1 MISKQP
7 VGIEFGLDSNVHIEV
22 VGPNK
27 DIRQTIDVHNKAT
40 KRLVSGIMHFIRGEM
55 HPSTRRE
62 DVLQIS
68 NTFKSQDFIP
78 CYINIGTGGIRLVGN
93 ERDGYLPDYNPTNR
107 RFAPLEP
114 DWDVDTN
121 YVRFSDTKLAK
132 EQTSN
137 DKPRV
142 AIGHIELETDAI
154 EVNGT
159 GDIMQTVFSTTI
171 PPGEFSTIYSTKAT
185 DIFITEIGLFPSAV
199 PGTEDLL
206 ARVIFKNNGEDP
218 NNTGAPIL
226 YVRPQDTI
234 IINWIISII
243 SLNDYNKVDED
254 STYTDI
260 DLEQETIPAG
270 TLIDD
275 SIPYTGTI
283 EPENEGD

>member
-1 MISKQP
+1 MVSKSP
-7 VGIEFGLDSNVHIEV
+7 AGIEFGLDSNVQIEII
-22 VGPNK
+22 GTNK
-27 DIRQTIDVHNKAT
+27 DIRQSILVHNKAT

-55 HPSTRRE
+55 HPSTRRPN
-62 DVLQIS
+62 VAQIP
-68 NTFKSQDFIP
+68 NTFNSKDFIP

-93 ERDGYLPDYNPTNR
+93 DREGYLPDYDPINR

-114 DWDVDTN
+114 DWDVETN
-121 YVRFSDTKLAK
+121 YVRFNDVKLAK
-132 EQTSN
+132 EQTRVS
-137 DKPRV
+137 RV
-142 AIGHIELETDAI
+142 AIGHIELETDVI
-154 EVNGT
+154 EVNST

-171 PPGEFSTIYSTKAT
+171 SPGEFNKIYSTKAT
-185 DIFITEIGLFPSAV
+185 DIFITEIGLFTSPT

-254 STYTDI
+254 STYTNTES
-260 DLEQETIPAG
+260 EQETVPAG